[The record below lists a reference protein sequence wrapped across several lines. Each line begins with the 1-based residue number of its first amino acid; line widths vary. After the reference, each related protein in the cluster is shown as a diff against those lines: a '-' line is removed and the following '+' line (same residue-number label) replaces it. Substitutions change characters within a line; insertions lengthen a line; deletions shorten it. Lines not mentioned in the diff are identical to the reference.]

1 MIRIEKRF
9 LIPRVFLSA
18 TKTKH
23 HKLSGLNNKNLF
35 LTVLETG
42 KSKIKVRIN
51 SVSGDRLLP
60 GLQMTIFPLYPH
72 MTESRKRSTNF
83 YKAFYKGT
91 NPIMRGI
98 TS

>member
-1 MIRIEKRF
+1 MIRIKKRF

-23 HKLSGLNNKNLF
+23 HKLSRLNNNLF
-35 LTVLETG
+35 LTVPETG

-51 SVSGDRLLP
+51 SLSGERLLP

-72 MTESRKRSTNF
+72 MTESRKRSINF
-83 YKAFYKGT
+83 YKAFNKGT
-91 NPIMRGI
+91 NPIMRGV